1 MVSITKVI
9 KFSIFAQILS
19 KLIGLLANIILIRL
33 LPINIIGGFTLLGN
47 SAQSLS
53 SIARFGT
60 DYNYHITAG
69 KLPQNLRGGIQR
81 QFLGWNASFSAVAS
95 ILALP
100 LLYPSLYPLGS
111 SLWLI
116 ALIVFYL
123 FIESYV
129 DVLWEP
135 VLASRDYN
143 QVFRRHLQVALSK
156 AILPL
161 LLGFTYGWKGLV
173 AGLFISTSLNAIAAV
188 ICLGQ
193 LPESKGKPLPLNIFF
208 RAGLPFYIVPLV
220 QQLVFWPAI
229 LYLGADRGLA
239 SVGLIK
245 VAQLVVQVVGV
256 LPTSLAPII
265 FVENAHGSDNAYSLL
280 LKGLH
285 SVALSGL
292 AIFAIYILIDFTIL
306 PMIFGLNYS
315 NAILPARAMLL
326 AAVCNSA
333 SQIFQQ
339 QAFKGKL
346 LKQLSILQ
354 VSVPL
359 LVAPIGIIWWLPLN
373 GVEGFGWLNL
383 AVAFFTLLALI
394 IWDPNK
400 IMVRKEHALIAI
412 ILLLI
417 APLAVIPAHGVLALC
432 LPAIALVL
440 IIISSRGLLRFD
452 YWRII

>member
-1 MVSITKVI
+1 MASLKKAV
-9 KFSIFAQILS
+9 KFSIFVQIVS
-19 KLIGLLANIILIRL
+19 KIIGLLANIILIRL

-60 DYNYHITAG
+60 DYNYQITAC
-69 KLPQNLRGGIQR
+69 KLPPNMRGGIQG

-95 ILALP
+95 IVALP
-100 LLYPSLYPLGS
+100 FLFPSLYPLGS
-111 SLWLI
+111 SPWLI

-123 FIESYV
+123 FVESYV

-143 QVFRRHLQVALSK
+143 QVFGRHLQVALSK

-161 LLGFTYGWKGLV
+161 IFGT
-173 AGLFISTSLNAIAAV
+173 ISLR
-188 ICLGQ
+188 Q
-193 LPESKGKPLPLNIFF
+193 LPKAKGNPLPLKVFF
-208 RAGLPFYIVPLV
+208 RAGLPFYLVPLS
-220 QQLVFWPAI
+220 QQLIYWPAI
-229 LYLGADRGLA
+229 LYLGADIGLA
-239 SVGLIK
+239 SVGLLK

-256 LPTSLAPII
+256 LPASLVPIVFI
-265 FVENAHGSDNAYSLL
+265 ENAHGSVNAHSQL
-280 LKGLH
+280 LKGLYA
-285 SVALSGL
+285 VALSGL
-292 AIFAIYILIDFTIL
+292 AIFAIYILVDSTIL
-306 PMIFGLNYS
+306 PIIFGLNYS

-326 AAVCNSA
+326 AAVCNGA

-346 LKQLSILQ
+346 LQQLSILQ
-354 VSVPL
+354 VSVL
-359 LVAPIGIIWWLPLN
+359 LVVAPIGIIWWLPLN

-400 IMVRKEHALIAI
+400 IMVRKEHVLIAI

-417 APLAVIPAHGVLALC
+417 APLAVIPAHGLLAWC
-432 LPAIALVL
+432 IPAIALAL
-440 IIISSRGLLRFD
+440 IAISSRGLLRFD
-452 YWRII
+452 NWRII